1 MAVSFAGAAM
11 WPLKSLGFDP
21 GRALANAHPT
31 PEQLRARREEQHAYI
46 AAAIARPSDG
56 TRRAVGGN
64 RSSQFARQRHAN

>member
-1 MAVSFAGAAM
+1 MAVSLAGAAL

-46 AAAIARPSDG
+46 AASLQHPTDG
-56 TRRAVGGN
+56 TRRSVSGS
-64 RSSQFARQRHAN
+64 RSGQFAKQRHA